1 MKIMYQEKIKQFMWD
16 HKNEFLADLAKLIAV
31 DSVRGEE
38 VPGKPYG
45 EGPAKVLDLFLEM
58 AAGYGFHTENWDYR
72 VGFASFGPETEGRKL
87 DITAHLDIVPV
98 GEGWEMTEPL
108 VMKEIDGKVY
118 GRGTIDDKG
127 PALAALYA
135 MRAIRELDIP
145 LKDNMRL
152 VVGCDEECG
161 SSDMRYYY
169 SKTDFAP
176 MTFSPDADY
185 PVINLEKGRF
195 YGEISQAMTDDAI
208 VELQG
213 GMVINAVP
221 ATCSAAVCGVSM
233 DDASIV
239 AGRVHEATGTD
250 IAMIEED
257 GRLKIAVSGVN
268 AHASTPEGGNNAITA
283 MLQLLS
289 ELPLEN
295 SLVQE
300 KIRALSALFP
310 HGEFHGESAGIFM
323 EDEESGKITLSLDLI
338 QLKDGV
344 LRAGFDART
353 PICATEEKLS
363 VLEQRLAEAGYAL
376 DGHITAPHYVPED
389 SPFVQTLLKCYEK
402 VTGKEGYCIAIG
414 GGTYVH
420 DVPNGVAFG
429 CSVEGVDNHLH
440 GPDEFAEVS
449 VLMESGMIF
458 AHVIEEL
465 CG

>member
-1 MKIMYQEKIKQFMWD
+1 MYQNQIKEYILA
-16 HKNEFLADLAKLIAV
+16 HREEFLADLAKLVAV

-38 VPGKPYG
+38 LPGKPYG
-45 EGPAKVLDLFLEM
+45 EGPAKALDMFLEL
-58 AAGYGFHTENWDYR
+58 ASSYGFHTENWDYR
-72 VGFASFGPETEGRKL
+72 VGFASFGSETEGRKL

-98 GEGWEMTEPL
+98 GEGWTMTEPL
-108 VMKEIDGKVY
+108 MMKEIDGNVY
-118 GRGTIDDKG
+118 GRGTADDKG

-135 MRAIRELDIP
+135 MRAIRELNIP
-145 LKDNMRL
+145 LKNEMRL

-169 SKTDFAP
+169 SRTNHAP
-176 MTFSPDADY
+176 MTFSPDADF
-185 PVINLEKGRF
+185 PLINIEKGRF
-195 YGEISQAMTDDAI
+195 YGEISQAMADDAI

-221 ATCSAAVCGVSM
+221 SSCYAEVCGITAEEAS
-233 DDASIV
+233 DA
-239 AGRVHEATGTD
+239 AKKVHEATGTD
-250 IAMIEED
+250 IAMIDED
-257 GRLKIAVSGVN
+257 GLLKIAVSGVN

-283 MLQLLS
+283 MLQLLG
-289 ELPLEN
+289 ELPLKE
-295 SLVQE
+295 SIVQE

-310 HGEFHGESAGIFM
+310 HGEFHGEAAGIFM
-323 EDEESGKITLSLDLI
+323 EDEDSGKITLSLDLI
-338 QLKDGV
+338 QLKEGV

-363 VLEQRLAEAGYAL
+363 ILEQRLAEAGYTL
-376 DGHITAPHYVPED
+376 NGHITAPHYVPED
-389 SPFVQTLLKCYEK
+389 SPFVQTLLRCYEK

-429 CSVEGVDNHLH
+429 CSVPGVDNHLH
-440 GPDEFAEVS
+440 GPDEFIEVD
-449 VLMESGMIF
+449 VLMESAMIF
-458 AHVIEEL
+458 ANAIVDL

>member
-1 MKIMYQEKIKQFMWD
+1 MYQKQIKEYILAHQE
-16 HKNEFLADLAKLIAV
+16 EFLKDLAKLIAV

-45 EGPAKVLDLFLEM
+45 EGPAKALDVFLEL
-58 AAGYGFHTENWDYR
+58 AAGYGFHTENWEYR

-87 DITAHLDIVPV
+87 DITAHLDIIPV

-108 VMKEIDGKVY
+108 TMKVVDGKAY

-135 MRAIRELDIP
+135 MRAIRDLNIP
-145 LKDNMRL
+145 LKEEMRL

-169 SKTDFAP
+169 SRTEHAP
-176 MTFSPDADY
+176 MTFSPDADF
-185 PVINLEKGRF
+185 PLINIEKGRF
-195 YGEISQAMTDDAI
+195 YGEISQAMTDDTI

-221 ATCSAAVCGVSM
+221 SNCRAAVCGVSAEA
-233 DDASIV
+233 ASTAV
-239 AGRVHEATGTD
+239 SSVHEATGTD

-257 GRLKIAVSGVN
+257 GLLKISVSGTN

-283 MLQLLS
+283 MLQLLG
-289 ELPLEN
+289 ELPLGK
-295 SLVQE
+295 SVVQE

-338 QLKDGV
+338 QLKDGI

-420 DVPNGVAFG
+420 DV
-429 CSVEGVDNHLH
+429 
-440 GPDEFAEVS
+440 
-449 VLMESGMIF
+449 
-458 AHVIEEL
+458 
-465 CG
+465 